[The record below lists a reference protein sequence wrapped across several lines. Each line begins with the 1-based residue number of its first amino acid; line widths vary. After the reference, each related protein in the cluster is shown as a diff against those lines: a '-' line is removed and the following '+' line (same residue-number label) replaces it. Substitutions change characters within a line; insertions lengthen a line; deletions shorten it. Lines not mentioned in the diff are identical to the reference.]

1 MEKMLLSVLGLSRWC
16 EYHLM
21 RWSLSRKMTSNSVRH
36 LNQAIL
42 VLVRC
47 RKSMN
52 FRVGIRL
59 RCLLLT
65 ILNHEV
71 KLYV

>member
-21 RWSLSRKMTSNSVRH
+21 RWSLSRKMTSNRVRH

-52 FRVGIRL
+52 FRVGI
-59 RCLLLT
+59 CVGTTLL
-65 ILNHEV
+65 IL
-71 KLYV
+71 

>member
-1 MEKMLLSVLGLSRWC
+1 MEKMLLSALVLSRWC

-21 RWSLSRKMTSNSVRH
+21 RWSLSRKMTSNRIRH

-47 RKSMN
+47 RKSMD
-52 FRVGIRL
+52 FRVGI
-59 RCLLLT
+59 CVG
-65 ILNHEV
+65 I
-71 KLYV
+71 K